1 MREKRREI
9 DGIAFSWSGASNAER
24 ACKPPRVI
32 ARTARKHTL
41 DWAATAAKNA
51 NSGLFTR
58 HRASAS
64 QLPSPDP

>member
-9 DGIAFSWSGASNAER
+9 DGIAFSLVRRIHAER
-24 ACKPPRVI
+24 ACKRSRVI

-41 DWAATAAKNA
+41 GWAATAAKNA
-51 NSGLFTR
+51 NSGQFTR